1 MWVSAQY
8 INSFINNDYCKIVAL
23 CTRDHEKGKNAIK
36 KYTLDNCTVFTDF
49 TAMLKISEI
58 DIVCVLTPNFLHLN
72 QAIQCAEAGKNFI
85 LEKPIAL
92 NWSEVKLLNSALQKN
107 SVKNI
112 VGFVLWWNSLFK
124 NIRAVI
130 DLC

>member
-1 MWVSAQY
+1 
-8 INSFINNDYCKIVAL
+8 
-23 CTRDHEKGKNAIK
+23 
-36 KYTLDNCTVFTDF
+36 
-49 TAMLKISEI
+49 MLKISEI

-92 NWSEVKLLNSALQKN
+92 KWSEVKLLNSALQKN

-112 VGFVLWWNSLFK
+112 VGFVLRWNSLFK